1 MSKEIIQKLALLL
14 LPGIGEQS
22 ARFLVSKTS
31 HWPEIFTQY
40 WCEVEWENGKRK
52 FQFQKKDIDSALL
65 EAEKEWEIYDKLGA
79 QVAFFDDS
87 NYPRRLKH
95 CSDAPYR
102 IFYQGN
108 MNWNV
113 SRTVSVIG
121 TRKATSYGIAL
132 TEKLIRELAPYN
144 ITLISGLAYGIDISA
159 HKMAL
164 QMNVQNIGV
173 LGSGLRNIYPQ
184 DHARLAEKMKANG
197 GVISEY
203 FADAIPDRENFPER
217 NRIVAGMSDVVIV
230 VEAGAKGGAL
240 ITADIA
246 TSYNRDVFAF
256 PGRVGDSSSEGCLN
270 YIKYNKAALITSAAD
285 VAYFMQWKLVEEE
298 RKPIQRNLFNN
309 LSELEEK
316 LLSAIEVGKT
326 LDMDAIAYQCGISV
340 SMASSE
346 LLNLEFKGI
355 IKSLPGKRYQLI

>member
-1 MSKEIIQKLALLL
+1 MSAEVIKKLALRL
-14 LPGIGEQS
+14 LPSIGEQT

-31 HWPEIFTQY
+31 NWSDIFSQY
-40 WCEVEWENGKRK
+40 SIEVDLETRK
-52 FQFQKKDIDSALL
+52 KLFQFKKEDVIKALHV
-65 EAEKEWEIYDKLGA
+65 AEQEWQVYEKMGA
-79 QVAFFDDS
+79 KVAFFDDAQ
-87 NYPRRLKH
+87 YPRRLKH
-95 CSDAPYR
+95 CADAPYR

-108 MNWNV
+108 LNWNV
-113 SRTVSVIG
+113 NRTVSIIG
-121 TRKATSYGIAL
+121 TRKATNYGIAL

-144 ITLISGLAYGIDISA
+144 ITLISGLAYGIDFTA
-159 HKMAL
+159 HKAAL
-164 QMNVQNIGV
+164 QADIQNIGV

-184 DHARLAEKMKANG
+184 DHARLAEKMKVNG
-197 GVISEY
+197 GIISEY
-203 FADAIPDRENFPER
+203 FADAAPDRENFPER

-256 PGRVGDSSSEGCLN
+256 PGRVGDASSEGCLN
-270 YIKYNKAALITSAAD
+270 YIKYNKAALVTSAAD

-298 RKPIQRNLFNN
+298 KKPIQRNLFNN

-326 LDMDAIAYQCGISV
+326 LDLDAIAYQCGIPISV
-340 SMASSE
+340 ASSE

-355 IKSLPGKRYQLI
+355 IKSLPGKRYQVI